1 MIQNSNHSD
10 FHVQT
15 SSKPEITMQTQYL
28 GSQSTQF
35 LRKNTSPPQVT
46 WGVVYWF
53 RNDLRLHDNPAL
65 QQAIALAKRQHTWL
79 LPVFVQDTALQLTSP
94 WGFVRTSAHRLAWTA
109 MAVHDVAQQLTALG
123 SQLLQI
129 SGDPSEVLAELMTR
143 LSAST
148 LVCEDIA
155 APYEQTHIHTLKKR
169 GLDVQTVWQ
178 STLMAPEQLPFA
190 PQDVPDA
197 FSGFRRAVERQTFA
211 PATPAPAITHMPAL
225 PELASDALTTHPPL
239 ASAGALLNDPRSA
252 FPWSQPAFHGGERA
266 ALAHL
271 SNYCE
276 RGLPHSYK
284 ATRNGLYGADYS
296 TKWSPWLA
304 TGALSARQA
313 WAAIQSFEAQQGA
326 TDSTYWIGFEL
337 LWRDHFRWLHLKYGE
352 RMYWQRGLSNA
363 PMQQGGHNA
372 RGFERWRTAQT
383 GHALI
388 DAGMRELNSTGYSSN
403 RLRQNLASFL
413 IHDLRCDWRAGAA
426 WFESQL
432 IDFDVYN
439 NQGNWLY
446 LSGRGTDP
454 RGSRRFNPDKQANDY
469 DADGTYRKLWL

>member
-1 MIQNSNHSD
+1 VY
-10 FHVQT
+10 FH
-15 SSKPEITMQTQYL
+15 
-28 GSQSTQF
+28 
-35 LRKNTSPPQVT
+35 
-46 WGVVYWF
+46 
-53 RNDLRLHDNPAL
+53 
-65 QQAIALAKRQHTWL
+65 
-79 LPVFVQDTALQLTSP
+79 DTALQLTSP
-94 WGFVRTSAHRLAWTA
+94 WGFVRTSGHRLAWTA
-109 MAVHDVAQQLTALG
+109 MAVDDVSQQLAGLG

-129 SGDPSEVLAELMTR
+129 TGDPSEVLAELMAR

-155 APYEQTHIHTLKKR
+155 APYEQAHILALKKR
-169 GLDVQTVWQ
+169 EVEVQTVWQ

-190 PQDVPDA
+190 PQDVPDG
-197 FSGFRRAVERQTFA
+197 FSSFRRAVERHSFTQA
-211 PATPAPAITHMPAL
+211 PPAPAVTRMPGLPAHAL
-225 PELASDALTTHPPL
+225 PIALTTPSTL
-239 ASAGALLNDPRSA
+239 ASTCAPLNDPRSA

-271 SNYCE
+271 VHYCS

-304 TGALSARQA
+304 SGALSARQA
-313 WAAIQSFEAQQGA
+313 WAAIQAFEAEHGA

-337 LWRDHFRWLHLKYGE
+337 LWRDHFRWLHLKYGA
-352 RMYWQRGLSNA
+352 RMYRQRGLSDA
-363 PMQQGGHNA
+363 PLQPQAHNA
-372 RGFERWRTAQT
+372 LGFERWRIGQT

-388 DAGMRELNSTGYSSN
+388 DAGMRELNATGYSSN

-454 RGSRRFNPDKQANDY
+454 RGSRRFNPDKQAQDY
-469 DADGTYRKLWL
+469 DSDGAYRRLWI

>member
-1 MIQNSNHSD
+1 M
-10 FHVQT
+10 
-15 SSKPEITMQTQYL
+15 TQVAA
-28 GSQSTQF
+28 
-35 LRKNTSPPQVT
+35 NA
-46 WGVVYWF
+46 GVIYWF

-65 QQAIALAKRQHTWL
+65 QQAIALAEQHQTWL
-79 LPVFVQDTALQLTSP
+79 LPVYVHDTALRLTSP
-94 WGFVRTSAHRLAWTA
+94 WGFVRTSDHRLAWTA
-109 MAVHDVAQQLTALG
+109 MAVHDVAEQLSALG

-129 SGDPSEVLAELMTR
+129 TGEPSEVLAELMAQLGAR
-143 LSAST
+143 VL
-148 LVCEDIA
+148 LCEDIA
-155 APYEQTHIHTLKKR
+155 APYEEAHIQALQQR

-178 STLMAPEQLPFA
+178 STLMAPEQLPFE
-190 PQDVPDA
+190 PHDVPDE
-197 FSGFRRAVERQTFA
+197 FSSFRRAVERQTFA
-211 PATPAPAITHMPAL
+211 PALPVATVTCMPAA
-225 PELASDALTTHPPL
+225 PEQAQKILQNSPQTNAAL
-239 ASAGALLNDPRSA
+239 SDPRSA

-271 SNYCE
+271 AQYCS

-313 WAAIQSFEAQQGA
+313 WAAIHAFEAQHGA

-337 LWRDHFRWLHLKYGE
+337 LWRDHFRWLHIKYGE
-352 RMYWQRGLSNA
+352 RMYWPRGLSDE
-363 PMQQGGHNA
+363 PLPHRTHNA
-372 RGFERWRTAQT
+372 RTFAHWRTGQT
-383 GHALI
+383 GHAFI
-388 DAGMRELNSTGYSSN
+388 DAGMRELNATGYTSN
-403 RLRQNLASFL
+403 RMRQNLASFL

-454 RGSRRFNPDKQANDY
+454 RGSRRFNPDKQAHDY
-469 DADGTYRKLWL
+469 DADGSYRKLWPAAVPT

>member
-1 MIQNSNHSD
+1 M
-10 FHVQT
+10 
-15 SSKPEITMQTQYL
+15 
-28 GSQSTQF
+28 
-35 LRKNTSPPQVT
+35 TSPQAT
-46 WGVVYWF
+46 SGIVYWF

-65 QQAIALAKRQHTWL
+65 HQAIALAEQQHTWL
-79 LPVFVQDTALQLTSP
+79 LPVYVHDTALQLTSP
-94 WGFVRTSAHRLAWTA
+94 WGFVRTSAHRLVWTA

-129 SGDPSEVLAELMTR
+129 TGNPGEVLAELMSR
-143 LSAST
+143 LNAST

-155 APYEQTHIHTLKKR
+155 APYEQAHIQALKKR
-169 GLDVQTVWQ
+169 GRVVQTVWQ
-178 STLMAPEQLPFA
+178 STLMAPEQLPFE
-190 PQDVPDA
+190 PQDVPNE
-197 FSGFRRAVERQTFA
+197 FSAFRRAVERQAFA
-211 PATPAPAITHMPAL
+211 PAPPAPVITRMPAL
-225 PELASDALTTHPPL
+225 PEHASDTLTTRPSHASGL
-239 ASAGALLNDPRSA
+239 APQNELLIEPLNDPRAA

-271 SNYCE
+271 AQYCS

-284 ATRNGLYGADYS
+284 TTRNGLYGSDYS

-304 TGALSARQA
+304 TGALSAREA
-313 WAAIQSFEAQQGA
+313 WAAIERFEAQHGA

-352 RMYWQRGLSNA
+352 RMYWQRGLSDA
-363 PMQQGGHNA
+363 PLQPRAHNA
-372 RGFERWRTAQT
+372 RGFERWRTGQT

-388 DAGMRELNSTGYSSN
+388 DAGMRELKATGYTSN

-413 IHDLRCDWRAGAA
+413 IHDLSCDWRAGAA

>member
-1 MIQNSNHSD
+1 M
-10 FHVQT
+10 T
-15 SSKPEITMQTQYL
+15 S
-28 GSQSTQF
+28 
-35 LRKNTSPPQVT
+35 PQVT
-46 WGVVYWF
+46 AGIVYWF

-65 QQAIALAKRQHTWL
+65 QHAIALAKRQHSWL
-79 LPVFVQDTALQLTSP
+79 LPVYVNDTALQLTTP

-109 MAVHDVAQQLTALG
+109 MAVHDVSQQLAALG

-129 SGDPSEVLAELMTR
+129 TGDPSEVLAELMTH

-155 APYEQTHIHTLKKR
+155 APYEQAHIQALKKR
-169 GLDVQTVWQ
+169 KLKVQTVWQ
-178 STLMAPEQLPFA
+178 STLMAPDQLPFE
-190 PQDVPDA
+190 PQDVPHE
-197 FSGFRRAVERQTFA
+197 FSAFRRAVERHGCA
-211 PATPAPAITHMPAL
+211 PAQPLPTVTRMPAL
-225 PELASDALTTHPPL
+225 PANASYSTSRSPL
-239 ASAGALLNDPRSA
+239 ASALASQNESFIEPLNDPRSA
-252 FPWSQPAFHGGERA
+252 FPWSQAAFHGGEIA
-266 ALAHL
+266 ALGHLAH
-271 SNYCE
+271 YCS

-284 ATRNGLYGADYS
+284 TTRNGLYGSDYS

-313 WAAIQSFEAQQGA
+313 WAAIQDFEAQQGA
-326 TDSTYWIGFEL
+326 SDSTYWIGFEL
-337 LWRDHFRWLHLKYGE
+337 MWRDHFRWLHLKFGE
-352 RMYWQRGLSNA
+352 RMYWQRGLSDA
-363 PMQQGGHNA
+363 PIQSRAHNA
-372 RGFERWRTAQT
+372 RGFERWRAGQT
-383 GHALI
+383 GQALI
-388 DAGMRELNSTGYSSN
+388 DAGMRELHATGYTSN

-469 DADGTYRKLWL
+469 DTDGTYRKLWV

>member
-1 MIQNSNHSD
+1 MTPLESNA
-10 FHVQT
+10 
-15 SSKPEITMQTQYL
+15 
-28 GSQSTQF
+28 
-35 LRKNTSPPQVT
+35 
-46 WGVVYWF
+46 GVVFWF

-65 QQAIALAKRQHTWL
+65 QHAIALADRQRTWL
-79 LPVFVQDTALQLTSP
+79 LPVYVHDCALQLTSP
-94 WGFVRTSAHRLAWTA
+94 WGFVRTSEHRMAWSA
-109 MAVHDVAQQLTALG
+109 MAMQDVAQQLAALG
-123 SQLLQI
+123 SQLMQLT
-129 SGDPSEVLAELMTR
+129 GEPTEVLPALMRHLNT
-143 LSAST
+143 ST

-155 APYEQTHIHTLKKR
+155 APYEQAHIQALKKY
-169 GLDVQTVWQ
+169 GLEVKTVWQ
-178 STLMAPEQLPFA
+178 STLMAPEQLPFE
-190 PQDVPDA
+190 PNNVPDV
-197 FSGFRRAVERQTFA
+197 FSSFRREVERHGF
-211 PATPAPAITHMPAL
+211 TPAQPLPAVTRL
-225 PELASDALTTHPPL
+225 PELPERAALNSLTTRSSSPSTCAP
-239 ASAGALLNDPRSA
+239 LNDPRSA
-252 FPWSQPAFHGGERA
+252 FPWSQAEFHGGERA

-271 SNYCE
+271 AHYCS

-284 ATRNGLYGADYS
+284 ATRNGLYGSDYS

-313 WAAIQSFEAQQGA
+313 WAAIQTFEAQQGA
-326 TDSTYWIGFEL
+326 TESTYWIGFEL

-352 RMYWQRGLSNA
+352 RMYWQRGLSDA
-363 PMQQGGHNA
+363 PLQQRAHNA
-372 RGFERWRTAQT
+372 RGFERWRTGQT

-388 DAGMRELNSTGYSSN
+388 DAGMRELNATGYTSN
-403 RLRQNLASFL
+403 RLRQNLASYL

-454 RGSRRFNPDKQANDY
+454 RGSRRFNPDKQVLDY

>member
-1 MIQNSNHSD
+1 M
-10 FHVQT
+10 T
-15 SSKPEITMQTQYL
+15 LSKAPYGI
-28 GSQSTQF
+28 
-35 LRKNTSPPQVT
+35 
-46 WGVVYWF
+46 VYWF

-65 QQAIALAKRQHTWL
+65 QQAIALDEKHHTWL
-79 LPVFVQDTALQLTSP
+79 LPVFVHDTALQLTSP

-109 MAVHDVAQQLTALG
+109 MAVHDVTQQLAGLG

-129 SGDPSEVLAELMTR
+129 TGDPGEVLAELMAR

-155 APYEQTHIHTLKKR
+155 APYEQAHIQALQIR
-169 GLDVQTVWQ
+169 GMDVQTVWQ

-197 FSGFRRAVERQTFA
+197 FSSFRRAVERHPSAVA
-211 PATPAPAITHMPAL
+211 PPAPSITRMPAL
-225 PELASDALTTHPPL
+225 PAMSDLSDLSAHASSDALATPTL
-239 ASAGALLNDPRSA
+239 AQTCAVLRDPRSA
-252 FPWSQPAFHGGERA
+252 FPWSQPAFHGGEHA

-271 SNYCE
+271 AHYCS

-284 ATRNGLYGADYS
+284 ATRNGLYGCDDS

-313 WAAIQSFEAQQGA
+313 WAAIAAFEAEHGA

-337 LWRDHFRWLHLKYGE
+337 LWRDHFRWLHLKYGA
-352 RMYWQRGLSNA
+352 RMYGLRGLSDA
-363 PMQQGGHNA
+363 PLQPQVHNA
-372 RGFERWRTAQT
+372 RGFERWCAGQT

-388 DAGMRELNSTGYSSN
+388 DAGMRELKATGYSSN

-432 IDFDVYN
+432 IDYDVYN

-454 RGSRRFNPDKQANDY
+454 RGSRRFNPDKQAQDY
-469 DADGTYRKLWL
+469 DADGAYRRLWMS

>member
-1 MIQNSNHSD
+1 MTPLESNA
-10 FHVQT
+10 
-15 SSKPEITMQTQYL
+15 
-28 GSQSTQF
+28 
-35 LRKNTSPPQVT
+35 
-46 WGVVYWF
+46 GVVFWF

-65 QQAIALAKRQHTWL
+65 QHAIALADRQRTWL
-79 LPVFVQDTALQLTSP
+79 LPVYVHDCALQLTSP
-94 WGFVRTSAHRLAWTA
+94 WGFVRTSEHRMAWSA
-109 MAVHDVAQQLTALG
+109 MAMQDVAQQLAALG
-123 SQLLQI
+123 SQLMQLT
-129 SGDPSEVLAELMTR
+129 GEPTEVLPALMRHLNT
-143 LSAST
+143 ST

-155 APYEQTHIHTLKKR
+155 APYEQAHIQALKKY
-169 GLDVQTVWQ
+169 GLEVKTVWQ
-178 STLMAPEQLPFA
+178 STLMAPEQLPFE
-190 PQDVPDA
+190 PNNVPDV
-197 FSGFRRAVERQTFA
+197 FSSFRREVERHGF
-211 PATPAPAITHMPAL
+211 TPAQPLPAVTRL
-225 PELASDALTTHPPL
+225 PELPEQAALNSLTTRSSSPSTCAP
-239 ASAGALLNDPRSA
+239 LNDPRSA
-252 FPWSQPAFHGGERA
+252 FPWSQAEFHGGERA

-271 SNYCE
+271 AHYCS

-284 ATRNGLYGADYS
+284 ATRNGLYGSDYS

-313 WAAIQSFEAQQGA
+313 WAAIQAFEAQQGA
-326 TDSTYWIGFEL
+326 TESTYWIGFEL

-352 RMYWQRGLSNA
+352 RMYWQRGLSDA
-363 PMQQGGHNA
+363 PLQQRAHNA
-372 RGFERWRTAQT
+372 RGFERWRTGQT

-388 DAGMRELNSTGYSSN
+388 DAGMRELNVTGYTSN
-403 RLRQNLASFL
+403 RLRQNLASYL

-454 RGSRRFNPDKQANDY
+454 RGSRRFNPDKQVLDY

>member
-1 MIQNSNHSD
+1 MTPLET
-10 FHVQT
+10 T
-15 SSKPEITMQTQYL
+15 S
-28 GSQSTQF
+28 
-35 LRKNTSPPQVT
+35 
-46 WGVVYWF
+46 GVVFWF

-65 QQAIALAKRQHTWL
+65 QHAIALAERQRTWL
-79 LPVFVQDTALQLTSP
+79 LPVYVHGCALQLTSP
-94 WGFVRTSAHRLAWTA
+94 WGFVRTSEHRMAWTA
-109 MAVHDVAQQLTALG
+109 MAVQDVAQQLAALG
-123 SQLLQI
+123 SQLMQLT
-129 SGDPSEVLAELMTR
+129 GEPTEVLPALMRHMNT
-143 LSAST
+143 ST

-155 APYEQTHIHTLKKR
+155 APYEQAHIQALKKH
-169 GLDVQTVWQ
+169 GLEVKTVWQ
-178 STLMAPEQLPFA
+178 STLMAPEQLPFE
-190 PQDVPDA
+190 PNNVPDV
-197 FSGFRRAVERQTFA
+197 FSSFRREVERHGF
-211 PATPAPAITHMPAL
+211 TPAQPLPAVTQL
-225 PELASDALTTHPPL
+225 PELPEQAALNSLTTRSSSPSTCAP
-239 ASAGALLNDPRSA
+239 LNDPRSA
-252 FPWSQPAFHGGERA
+252 FPWSQAEFHGGERA

-271 SNYCE
+271 AHYCS

-313 WAAIQSFEAQQGA
+313 WAAIQTFEAQQGA
-326 TDSTYWIGFEL
+326 TESTYWIGFEL

-352 RMYWQRGLSNA
+352 RMYWQRGLSDA
-363 PMQQGGHNA
+363 PLQQGAHNA
-372 RGFERWRTAQT
+372 RGFERWRTGQT

-388 DAGMRELNSTGYSSN
+388 DAGMRELNATGYSSN
-403 RLRQNLASFL
+403 RLRQNLASYL

-454 RGSRRFNPDKQANDY
+454 RGSRRFNPDKQVLDY

>member
-1 MIQNSNHSD
+1 M
-10 FHVQT
+10 
-15 SSKPEITMQTQYL
+15 TQPL
-28 GSQSTQF
+28 ALS
-35 LRKNTSPPQVT
+35 
-46 WGVVYWF
+46 GVVYWF

-65 QQAIALAKRQHTWL
+65 QQAIALAERHHTWL
-79 LPVFVQDTALQLTSP
+79 LPVYIHDTALQLTSP
-94 WGFVRTSAHRLAWTA
+94 WGFVRTSSHRLAWTA
-109 MAVHDVAQQLTALG
+109 MAVEDVSQQLAGLG

-129 SGDPSEVLAELMTR
+129 TGDPSEVLAELMAR

-155 APYEQTHIHTLKKR
+155 APYEQAHILSLKKR
-169 GLDVQTVWQ
+169 GVNVQTVWQ

-190 PQDVPDA
+190 PQDVPDG
-197 FSGFRRAVERQTFA
+197 FSSFRRAVERHSFTQA
-211 PATPAPAITHMPAL
+211 QPVPAVIRMPDLPAH
-225 PELASDALTTHPPL
+225 ASPIALTTPSTL
-239 ASAGALLNDPRSA
+239 ASTCAPLNDPRSA
-252 FPWSQPAFHGGERA
+252 FPWSQPAFHGGERT
-266 ALAHL
+266 ALEHL
-271 SNYCE
+271 VHYCS

-284 ATRNGLYGADYS
+284 ATRNGLYGSDYS

-304 TGALSARQA
+304 SGALSARQA
-313 WAAIQSFEAQQGA
+313 WAAIQAFEAEHGS

-337 LWRDHFRWLHLKYGE
+337 LWRDHFRWLHLKYGA
-352 RMYWQRGLSNA
+352 RMYRQRGLSDA
-363 PMQQGGHNA
+363 PLQPQAHNA
-372 RGFERWRTAQT
+372 RGFERWRIGQT

-388 DAGMRELNSTGYSSN
+388 DAGMRELNATGYSSN

-454 RGSRRFNPDKQANDY
+454 RGSRRFNPDKQAQDY
-469 DADGTYRKLWL
+469 DSDGAYRRLWMGNLP

>member
-1 MIQNSNHSD
+1 MNPTQA
-10 FHVQT
+10 T
-15 SSKPEITMQTQYL
+15 S
-28 GSQSTQF
+28 
-35 LRKNTSPPQVT
+35 
-46 WGVVYWF
+46 GVVFWF

-65 QQAIALAKRQHTWL
+65 QQAIALAERHRTWL
-79 LPVFVQDTALQLTSP
+79 LPVYVHDCALQLTSP
-94 WGFVRTSAHRLAWTA
+94 WGFVRTSEHRMAWTA
-109 MAVHDVAQQLTALG
+109 MAVQDVTHQLAAMGSLLLQLTG
-123 SQLLQI
+123 E
-129 SGDPSEVLAELMTR
+129 PSEVLTELMTH

-155 APYEQTHIHTLKKR
+155 APYEQAHIQALKKR
-169 GLDVQTVWQ
+169 GLDVKTVWQ
-178 STLMAPEQLPFA
+178 STLMAPEQLPFE
-190 PQDVPDA
+190 PQDVPDV
-197 FSGFRRAVERQTFA
+197 FSSFRREVERNGF
-211 PATPAPAITHMPAL
+211 TPAQPLPAVTRLPALPAL
-225 PELASDALTTHPPL
+225 PEQGSLNSLTARSSGPSTCAPL
-239 ASAGALLNDPRSA
+239 SDPRSA
-252 FPWSQPAFHGGERA
+252 FPWSDPEFHGGERA

-271 SNYCE
+271 ARYCS

-284 ATRNGLYGADYS
+284 ATRNGLYGSDYS

-313 WAAIQSFEAQQGA
+313 WAAIQDFEAQQGG
-326 TDSTYWIGFEL
+326 TESTYWIGFEL

-352 RMYWQRGLSNA
+352 RMYWQRGLSDT
-363 PMQQGGHNA
+363 PLQQRDHNA
-372 RGFERWRTAQT
+372 RGFERWRTGQT

-388 DAGMRELNSTGYSSN
+388 DAGMRELHATGYSSN
-403 RLRQNLASFL
+403 RLRQNLASYL

-454 RGSRRFNPDKQANDY
+454 RGSRRFNPDKQVLDY

>member
-1 MIQNSNHSD
+1 M
-10 FHVQT
+10 T
-15 SSKPEITMQTQYL
+15 SS
-28 GSQSTQF
+28 QS
-35 LRKNTSPPQVT
+35 RS
-46 WGVVYWF
+46 GIVYWF

-65 QQAIALAKRQHTWL
+65 QQAIALAETHHTWL
-79 LPVFVQDTALQLTSP
+79 LPVYVHDTALQLASP
-94 WGFVRTSAHRLAWTA
+94 WGFVRTSTHRLAWTS
-109 MAVHDVAQQLTALG
+109 MALNDLTQQLTSLG

-129 SGDPSEVLAELMTR
+129 TGHPSEVLVELMER

-148 LVCEDIA
+148 LVCEEIA
-155 APYEQTHIHTLKKR
+155 APYELAHIDALEKN
-169 GLDVQTVWQ
+169 GLEVKTVWQ

-190 PQDVPDA
+190 PQNVPDA
-197 FSGFRRAVERQTFA
+197 FSSFRRAVERHSFVPLQHV
-211 PATPAPAITHMPAL
+211 PPITHMPGL
-225 PELASDALTTHPPL
+225 PANASTVAPPAPVTLANICAPL
-239 ASAGALLNDPRSA
+239 SDPRSA

-271 SNYCE
+271 AQYCN
-276 RGLPHSYK
+276 RCLPHSYK
-284 ATRNGLYGADYS
+284 ETRNGLSGADYS

-313 WAAIQSFEAQQGA
+313 WSAIQAFESEHGA

-337 LWRDHFRWLHLKYGE
+337 LWRDHFRWLHLKYGA
-352 RMYWQRGLSNA
+352 RMYWQRGVSDA
-363 PMQQGGHNA
+363 PMQIRPHNA
-372 RGFERWRTAQT
+372 RGFERWRMGQT

-388 DAGMRELNSTGYSSN
+388 DAGMRELNATGYSSN

-446 LSGRGTDP
+446 LSGHGTDP
-454 RGSRRFNPDKQANDY
+454 RGSRRFNADKQAQDY
-469 DADGTYRKLWL
+469 DGDGAYRRLWA

>member
-1 MIQNSNHSD
+1 M
-10 FHVQT
+10 
-15 SSKPEITMQTQYL
+15 
-28 GSQSTQF
+28 
-35 LRKNTSPPQVT
+35 TSPQT
-46 WGVVYWF
+46 TTGVVFWF

-65 QQAIALAKRQHTWL
+65 QQAIALAELHQTWL
-79 LPVFVQDTALQLTSP
+79 LPVYVHDTALQLTSP
-94 WGFVRTSAHRLAWTA
+94 WGFVRTSDHRLAWTA
-109 MAVHDVAQQLTALG
+109 MAVHDVAEQLAALG
-123 SQLLQI
+123 SHLLQI
-129 SGDPSEVLAELMTR
+129 TGDPSEVLAKLMSD
-143 LSAST
+143 LGAST

-155 APYEQTHIHTLKKR
+155 APYEQAHIQTLKQGLAVR
-169 GLDVQTVWQ
+169 GLAVQTVWQ
-178 STLMAPEQLPFA
+178 STLMAPDQLPFE
-190 PQDVPDA
+190 PHDVPDA
-197 FSGFRRAVERQTFA
+197 FSAFRRAVERQGSA
-211 PATPAPAITHMPAL
+211 PAPPASGITSLPAL
-225 PELASDALTTHPPL
+225 PALPVRASQDWRTTRPEHPSTYAP
-239 ASAGALLNDPRSA
+239 LNDPRSA
-252 FPWSQPAFHGGERA
+252 FPWAQPEFHGGERA

-271 SNYCE
+271 AQYCK

-284 ATRNGLYGADYS
+284 ATRNGLYGCDYS

-313 WAAIQSFEAQQGA
+313 WAAIQAFEAQQGA

-352 RMYWQRGLSNA
+352 RLYRLRGLSDA
-363 PMQQGGHNA
+363 ALQTRTHNA

-388 DAGMRELNSTGYSSN
+388 DAGMRELNATGYSSN

-432 IDFDVYN
+432 IDFDIYN
-439 NQGNWLY
+439 NQGSWLY